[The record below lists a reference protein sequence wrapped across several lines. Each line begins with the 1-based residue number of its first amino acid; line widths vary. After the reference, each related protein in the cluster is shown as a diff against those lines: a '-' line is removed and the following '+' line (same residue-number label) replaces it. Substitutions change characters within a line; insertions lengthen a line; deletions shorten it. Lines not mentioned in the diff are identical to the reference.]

1 MYSQLHPLPSAH
13 LCQGLNSADYVSQ
26 NPLLAG
32 FWVWPRGDTG
42 GRVVATSRREVSLS
56 LLSSLPQASSLV
68 AQLLLED
75 SPWFQLPKD
84 DPNSW
89 SYHLFSLF
97 LWPRNRA
104 ALFVASL

>member
-13 LCQGLNSADYVSQ
+13 LCQGLNSADCVSQ

-32 FWVWPRGDTG
+32 FWVWPRGGTG

-68 AQLLLED
+68 AAR
-75 SPWFQLPKD
+75 SPVSPAPARRLSMVP
-84 DPNSW
+84 
-89 SYHLFSLF
+89 
-97 LWPRNRA
+97 
-104 ALFVASL
+104 ASKG